1 MKALTKKLAHLKPAA
16 AVLQLVTTRHAIH
29 IAGTSICTH
38 SKPMNS
44 CGHQIAA
51 TSQQSHNRE
60 FINLCVF
67 DFSDSKSYN
76 TAHGKGALI
85 SMSIFNKSMFWHG
98 LDLQFSQQL
107 MIAGEVCPP

>member
-1 MKALTKKLAHLKPAA
+1 MTSTKKLAHLKPAA
-16 AVLQLVTTRHAIH
+16 AVLQLVATQHAIH
-29 IAGTSICTH
+29 IAGTSICTR
-38 SKPMNS
+38 SKPISNS

-76 TAHGKGALI
+76 NAHV
-85 SMSIFNKSMFWHG
+85 W
-98 LDLQFSQQL
+98 
-107 MIAGEVCPP
+107 